1 MAKMWR
7 RRMGGIIL
15 CSMACTTVML
25 AVQGRIRE
33 AIPLHLCSVSALA
46 AAVLAFMP
54 VQPIVDYLWLLG
66 MPGAI
71 LALVFPAPAVSRW
84 QTLFTA
90 CYMLTHA
97 LIVLIGLS
105 AMAMGECPRAGKA
118 PMALIFL
125 QALALTAF
133 FVNRAL
139 GTDFLFLSAPPIGT
153 PLVWIGSAGYGAY
166 IACLQGMM
174 TLRGAAAL
182 RREVSTRR
190 FFCYTKIKKCCIIKQ
205 NIGHIARFSDLPG
218 MSARFSVSK

>member
-1 MAKMWR
+1 M
-7 RRMGGIIL
+7 
-15 CSMACTTVML
+15 
-25 AVQGRIRE
+25 
-33 AIPLHLCSVSALA
+33 SALA

-174 TLRGAAAL
+174 TLLCLAMDGAGRQLFGGKYRPAD
-182 RREVSTRR
+182 
-190 FFCYTKIKKCCIIKQ
+190 FFAIQK
-205 NIGHIARFSDLPG
+205 
-218 MSARFSVSK
+218 SKNAV

>member
-1 MAKMWR
+1 MYDGHA
-7 RRMGGIIL
+7 GGAGTNPG
-15 CSMACTTVML
+15 SHSAASVQRVGACGGGAGVHARST
-25 AVQGRIRE
+25 
-33 AIPLHLCSVSALA
+33 
-46 AAVLAFMP
+46 
-54 VQPIVDYLWLLG
+54 IVDYLWLLG

-174 TLRGAAAL
+174 TLLCLAMDGAGRQLFGGKYRPAD
-182 RREVSTRR
+182 
-190 FFCYTKIKKCCIIKQ
+190 FFAIQKSK
-205 NIGHIARFSDLPG
+205 
-218 MSARFSVSK
+218 SAV

>member
-1 MAKMWR
+1 MTKMWR
-7 RRMGGIIL
+7 RRMGGMIL

-84 QTLFTA
+84 QTAFTA
-90 CYMLTHA
+90 CYVLTHA

-105 AMAMGECPRAGKA
+105 ALAMGERPRAGRA
-118 PMALIFL
+118 PQVLLAL
-125 QALALTAF
+125 QALAVAAF
-133 FVNRAL
+133 FANRAL
-139 GTDFLFLSAPPIGT
+139 GTDFLFLAAPPAGT
-153 PLVWIGSAGYGAY
+153 PLEGIYRLSYGVY
-166 IACLQGMM
+166 IAFLQGVVALLAWGMD
-174 TLRGAAAL
+174 AAGKRLFGGDDRPAD
-182 RREVSTRR
+182 
-190 FFCYTKIKKCCIIKQ
+190 FFAIQ
-205 NIGHIARFSDLPG
+205 NSPDA
-218 MSARFSVSK
+218 V